1 MSKFNEKD
9 LNEILKEFQD
19 NSIIEIEFENNLSGK
34 IIIKD
39 ATINY
44 NKKIGFINI
53 NGINTSLKINTT
65 LVYTYEKDKN
75 SVKIAVSICKI
86 KCKIKNGD

>member
-34 IIIKD
+34 ITIKD
-39 ATINY
+39 ASINY
-44 NKKIGFINI
+44 NNKIGFINI

-65 LVYTYEKDKN
+65 LVYMYEKDK
-75 SVKIAVSICKI
+75 SSIKIDLDTLIINIKKI
-86 KCKIKNGD
+86 S